1 MLEVKI
7 EKEEIE
13 KLRSFFRS
21 TNEELNR
28 AANRVIR
35 QTIDWTKKEAL
46 KEVSSQSNVQQKI
59 LRTRIKTR
67 TNTIKKEG
75 RLWLGTYRVSLIRLN
90 AKQNTKGV
98 KAGTRGAIFVKSAFL
113 APIKNSQL
121 FTHQVFKRVGKKRL
135 PIEKQVHDYSKPAMN
150 IRDRIM
156 PNINAELI
164 KRLRRELKWEAS
176 KR

>member
-13 KLRSFFRS
+13 RLKSFFRS

-28 AANRVIR
+28 AANRSIR
-35 QTIDWTKKEAL
+35 QTINWAKTVAL
-46 KEVSSQSNVQQKI
+46 KDVSSQSNIQQKI
-59 LRTRIKTR
+59 LKTR
-67 TNTIKKEG
+67 TKTSTNPTKKEG

-90 AKQNTKGV
+90 AKQNKKGV

-135 PIEKQVHDYSKPAMN
+135 PIEKQVQNYSAEAMN